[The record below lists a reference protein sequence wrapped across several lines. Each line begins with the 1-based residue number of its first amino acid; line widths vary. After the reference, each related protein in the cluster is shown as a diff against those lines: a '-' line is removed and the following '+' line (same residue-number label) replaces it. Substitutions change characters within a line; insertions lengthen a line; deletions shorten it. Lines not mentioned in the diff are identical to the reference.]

1 VADLYYY
8 EEGYIDDK
16 YHVYVADAE
25 IALGPYIEENYIDAN
40 YYDDYSSVASLTCE
54 LTLRPGET
62 VSATGT
68 WTSAFT
74 QTALVGRLQSV
85 SAAFTSAFSPTLTVD
100 AFKNS
105 FAVLDVTVAL
115 SSTAVA
121 TRSVNVLLEHIADLN
136 AMAAKTVDI
145 LSPIT
150 ATATLSS
157 APVKSLVSSATLA
170 STATLSCLALKLK
183 ITSANVSSIAT
194 FYAGRLIRAGR
205 PRPYTQVGTPTLDTG
220 SKKFGAASAR
230 LNYTNHITVP
240 ASADWSR
247 IKTVDFW
254 FNIPNPTEFDGLNGS
269 FLHSALTWYTDTN
282 NNRSVG
288 FFSQNVGI
296 KFGVISAS
304 YSARIAGVDYYHNLD
319 FGAGISYNTW
329 RHFRLLDD
337 GSAITMW
344 LDGVKQNPV
353 AVNYTSAGIGFN
365 QTLRIGHNPVGTPP
379 TIRID
384 ELLITRETLTSAST
398 TSFTIPSDRWYPED
412 QTKILLLSHY
422 DSNYTDDIGE
432 WMTPTLA
439 LSSNAT
445 ISAQANGN
453 TKLATITLNSAVTVT
468 ASASRLLEGSA
479 DLVTAFTQVT
489 SANRIRLAACDQ
501 TAEVTVTVTIGS
513 VKQFVSNQNALF
525 TPSVV
530 VQAQLAGL
538 ALLESQ
544 FTQTAS
550 AVKTT
555 DVESDMTSTASVA
568 VSATVTAGLASVMS
582 SASTV
587 SATVTRIQTVQSELS
602 SAFAITVNN
611 SAIEQYDASLSS
623 EFTCTVIADRFA
635 EYSASLSSAFTSNTQ
650 AQRTRDLD
658 SALTSNTAFA
668 ATVIRQ
674 QQGTSELASAF
685 THTANGVKDTDVV
698 MAIAVTATQL
708 TLAVK
713 TVDAIPQLESIATQ
727 LTAAFKNATG
737 TITLEST
744 ATVTALTG
752 AIKRI
757 SIGSGIGVDATSEP
771 DSTASPFLRFGNSD
785 TPTPLDGSVS
795 VSNSINQ
802 TGKFI
807 MSMWMVKPIGYVFDA
822 DPNRTIYTVSGSI
835 EQNNTNNSIQVET
848 FSDAPFFRYR
858 GNTGYVVWPL
868 GPSPRLQTLANYSH
882 YLLSVDITKS
892 TNAQKYRLFKD
903 GVEITGGVVHS
914 LGGVGA
920 GQVDTVRTDPYDIK
934 ITAFDQYQ
942 LMMNTS
948 GAPLHPDRRDGQGGG
963 YGDSN
968 GVKDNRSGLT
978 QFWWDYD
985 AASYDIDNAD
995 YRAKF
1000 YNGNYLDLGDQGTA
1014 TGLARPKHYVR
1025 LLNFQDIEEG
1035 GTKRSIQTQWNWQK
1049 LRVDSSEGTFP
1060 VIDYLIA
1067 ENYTATTDQ
1076 NSTGILQGIRASF
1089 FLTVVSQAVLD
1100 NAGSLVSISTL
1111 TVLGSFNIN
1120 NAAELTCTVTQT
1132 ATATTAIGIV
1142 ALLSVES
1149 TQTAVVGIRKPL
1161 SATLT
1166 SEATIT
1172 AIVGATEQFDAT
1184 VTSQFTLDCDS
1195 VIKPPIR
1202 TEANLLSQFTV
1213 TADPASFT
1221 DSITLMMSSGT
1232 LTADVIVI
1240 PPIRAEADLIST
1252 TTLTAVIG
1260 SIEQFAVLVMSA
1272 GTLTTQATRT
1282 RTVTA
1287 ALICQATVSVT
1298 ARRVRNAQVSLTAF
1312 NTQLTVGEVINLDPY
1327 LTYVIPAETRLWKI
1341 TAESRI
1347 IAIEQETR
1355 VNIV

>member
-62 VSATGT
+62 VSATGA
-68 WTSAFT
+68 WTSEFT
-74 QTALVGRLQSV
+74 QTAVVGRLQSV
-85 SAAFTSAFSPTLTVD
+85 SADFTSAFSPTLTVD

-170 STATLSCLALKLK
+170 STVTFTCVALKLK

-240 ASADWSR
+240 ASSDWSR

-254 FNIPNPTEFDGLNGS
+254 FNIPNPTEFDGLSGS
-269 FLHSALTWYTDTN
+269 FSHSALTWYTDTN
-282 NNRSVG
+282 NNRSLS
-288 FFSQNVGI
+288 FQSQNQGI
-296 KFGVISAS
+296 KFGITGAS
-304 YSARIAGVDYYHNLD
+304 YSASIAGVDYYHNLD
-319 FGAGISYNTW
+319 FGSGISYNTW

-353 AVNYTSAGIGFN
+353 ATNYTSAGIGFN
-365 QTLRIGHNPVGTPP
+365 QTLRIGHNPGINPP

-384 ELLITRETLTSAST
+384 ELLITRETLTSSATST
-398 TSFTIPSDRWYPED
+398 FTIPSDRWYPED
-412 QTKILLLSHY
+412 QTKILLLSHF
-422 DSNYTDDIGE
+422 DSDYTDDIGE

-555 DVESDMTSTASVA
+555 DCEAAMTSTASVA

-635 EYSASLSSAFTSNTQ
+635 EYSATLSSAFTSSTQ
-650 AQRTRDLD
+650 AQRTRDVD
-658 SALTSNTAFA
+658 SALTSNTAFT

-674 QQGTSELASAF
+674 QQGTSELVSAF
-685 THTANGVKDTDVV
+685 TQSVNGVKDTDVV
-698 MAIAVTATQL
+698 MAIAVTATQS
-708 TLAVK
+708 TQAVK

-744 ATVTALTG
+744 STV
-752 AIKRI
+752 
-757 SIGSGIGVDATSEP
+757 
-771 DSTASPFLRFGNSD
+771 
-785 TPTPLDGSVS
+785 
-795 VSNSINQ
+795 
-802 TGKFI
+802 
-807 MSMWMVKPIGYVFDA
+807 
-822 DPNRTIYTVSGSI
+822 
-835 EQNNTNNSIQVET
+835 
-848 FSDAPFFRYR
+848 
-858 GNTGYVVWPL
+858 
-868 GPSPRLQTLANYSH
+868 
-882 YLLSVDITKS
+882 
-892 TNAQKYRLFKD
+892 
-903 GVEITGGVVHS
+903 
-914 LGGVGA
+914 
-920 GQVDTVRTDPYDIK
+920 
-934 ITAFDQYQ
+934 
-942 LMMNTS
+942 
-948 GAPLHPDRRDGQGGG
+948 
-963 YGDSN
+963 
-968 GVKDNRSGLT
+968 
-978 QFWWDYD
+978 
-985 AASYDIDNAD
+985 
-995 YRAKF
+995 
-1000 YNGNYLDLGDQGTA
+1000 
-1014 TGLARPKHYVR
+1014 
-1025 LLNFQDIEEG
+1025 
-1035 GTKRSIQTQWNWQK
+1035 
-1049 LRVDSSEGTFP
+1049 
-1060 VIDYLIA
+1060 
-1067 ENYTATTDQ
+1067 
-1076 NSTGILQGIRASF
+1076 
-1089 FLTVVSQAVLD
+1089 
-1100 NAGSLVSISTL
+1100 
-1111 TVLGSFNIN
+1111 
-1120 NAAELTCTVTQT
+1120 
-1132 ATATTAIGIV
+1132 
-1142 ALLSVES
+1142 
-1149 TQTAVVGIRKPL
+1149 TAVVGQLVDLGLFSSGLDTSTGGYRLSGPSGDFTLPPGFVIQFWAKRDTVTEGDYEMNIITPPTLPRTGIYQILQFRNKQTIFGGGSVRLNHAVGLFYPNDADEPYPYWQNAVPQDTLWHHYLIRMTEQSPPGGGTATIYTLWRDGIEQQRAANNTANRGPL
-1161 SATLT
+1161 DISGVAIGTLGEVRDFNGTNFDGAMAQIWMGSVADFDLTDFYNGFAQDLTGYESPRIYNLLDQPWQGVTPGSGTTLTAASEPLYNANIQGKFTLTARFEGVFLFVASMTAQTQLQAVIGVSLDGQALLADQFAVTAQAVGQFDTTADLESAVTVTVTVFRTQEFSADINCMATL
-1166 SEATIT
+1166 AV
-1172 AIVGATEQFDAT
+1172 IVGATEQFDAT
-1184 VTSQFTLDCDS
+1184 VTAQFTLDCDS

-1232 LTADVIVI
+1232 LTADITVI

-1298 ARRVRNAQVSLTAF
+1298 ANRVRNAQVSLTAF
-1312 NTQLTVGEVINLDPY
+1312 NTQLTVGEVFNLDPY
-1327 LTYVIPAETRLWKI
+1327 LTYVIPAETRLWQI